1 MARKIKE
8 LSLASYETLGCEGF
22 ARVDLR
28 VDDKEQPFILE
39 VNTIPGF
46 TGTSL
51 FPKAA
56 LEAGYSFVQVCE
68 KLLSLALK
76 STQSNDEQGAGNLGK
91 KIQR

>member
-1 MARKIKE
+1 MP
-8 LSLASYETLGCEGF
+8 YEVLGCEGF

-28 VDDKEQPFILE
+28 VDENEQPFILE

-56 LEAGYSFVQVCE
+56 REAGYSFVQVCE
-68 KLLSLALK
+68 KLLNLALNR
-76 STQSNDEQGAGNLGK
+76 TT
-91 KIQR
+91 

>member
-1 MARKIKE
+1 MRD
-8 LSLASYETLGCEGF
+8 F

-28 VDDKEQPFILE
+28 VDDNGQPFILE

-56 LEAGYSFVQVCE
+56 REAGYSFVQVCE
-68 KLLSLALK
+68 KLLNLALK
-76 STQSNDEQGAGNLGK
+76 LKQPND
-91 KIQR
+91 